1 MPKYQWLCFGDWKS
15 CTPKNNVLLSQRY
28 SNPSLKPIE
37 LHNEVG
43 RIVGCP
49 EHGEV
54 HFIVDG
60 DDEPLPSLIRQ
71 IPEDGEWPLYAVI
84 NEHGEDI
91 LSPEASKH
99 LFTRNGPRR
108 NASPIDCGM
117 QTFHTENGTLMQGL
131 IPRHWKKK
139 TFSHA
144 DYHKM
149 TKTRYSW
156 EFRGPMREVRMEKAV
171 EQVIQQADDVTVN
184 IIGRFWEDF
193 DPNAD
198 NSEYGPT
205 QFPDYLMAFGHHG
218 VAIQVLDAFNAQPLN
233 DWRPMDALTNMRI
246 ESCRENHEPIAVVHV
261 DGQLYSVIF
270 DTGTGASGQGA
281 VLVRP
286 TRYQKILESI
296 EEQFHAATSA
306 HRDTVTTQLYEALVQ
321 HNINPTAFL
330 LVFFQDQHGAYE
342 DAALMNMVPNDAARA
357 HLRSIIDQ
365 IGTSTGHLSTRIQ
378 RFMPTL
384 LEKFKECEIRLC
396 KEETRD
402 PKPCCPEL
410 VATMKTGLKIPDT
423 WRPHCNSLSDLMQFV
438 RKTDSW
444 ELPRGRHT
452 CDICSETCK
461 RTLTHC
467 GDAKVC
473 LKCWADTLVE
483 TKMACPFCRQ
493 IIGESDL
500 KTSVFVP
507 AVKVDPQKS
516 TGKRKRE
523 RKWTPRELLEQIHQD
538 EKYTEITES
547 TSFDMRKWFTI
558 LLRCQL
564 VKVHQMPRN
573 KHGAQNFKTAM
584 KAFKLI

>member
-1 MPKYQWLCFGDWKS
+1 
-15 CTPKNNVLLSQRY
+15 
-28 SNPSLKPIE
+28 
-37 LHNEVG
+37 
-43 RIVGCP
+43 
-49 EHGEV
+49 
-54 HFIVDG
+54 
-60 DDEPLPSLIRQ
+60 
-71 IPEDGEWPLYAVI
+71 
-84 NEHGEDI
+84 
-91 LSPEASKH
+91 
-99 LFTRNGPRR
+99 
-108 NASPIDCGM
+108 
-117 QTFHTENGTLMQGL
+117 
-131 IPRHWKKK
+131 
-139 TFSHA
+139 
-144 DYHKM
+144 
-149 TKTRYSW
+149 
-156 EFRGPMREVRMEKAV
+156 
-171 EQVIQQADDVTVN
+171 
-184 IIGRFWEDF
+184 
-193 DPNAD
+193 
-198 NSEYGPT
+198 
-205 QFPDYLMAFGHHG
+205 MAFGHHG
-218 VAIQVLDAFNAQPLN
+218 VAIQVLDAFNAQPLD

-246 ESCRENHEPIAVVHV
+246 ESSREDHEPMAVVHV

-270 DTGTGASGQGA
+270 DTGTGASGQSA

-296 EEQFHAATSA
+296 EEQFHAAMA
-306 HRDTVTTQLYEALVQ
+306 EHRDTITTQLYDALVQ
-321 HNINPTAFL
+321 HINPTAFL
-330 LVFFQDQHGAYE
+330 LIFFQDQESAFTS
-342 DAALMNMVPNDAARA
+342 MVPNDTVRA
-357 HLRSIIDQ
+357 HLRGILDQ

-378 RFMPTL
+378 QFMPTL

-396 KEETRD
+396 TEETRD

-410 VATMKTGLKIPDT
+410 VATMKTGLKIPDS
-423 WRPHCNSLSDLMQFV
+423 WRSQCKTLADLMRFV

-452 CDICSETCK
+452 CDICSESCK

-483 TKMACPFCRQ
+483 TNMTCPFCRQ
-493 IIGESDL
+493 KMSETDL

-507 AVKVDPQKS
+507 IVKVDPQKS

-523 RKWTPRELLEQIHQD
+523 RKWTARELLEQIHQD